1 MPDTTWYPN
10 TTNENPYD
18 QYLSNCE
25 NSLYCD
31 ISGLCVQRLK
41 HGEVCASS
49 NQCANMVCVNQT
61 CQLGQHYYQSMT
73 NTIHIAI
80 YVVCVLLFI
89 GAIIGI
95 YFVSGYIKKRKMK
108 QKGMDQLMSSKPEDQ
123 QQTVFNILDANFN
136 SETTIHSQMSST
148 KSHPPPPPYFP

>member
-1 MPDTTWYPN
+1 MPNTTWHPN
-10 TTNENPYD
+10 TTNADPYD

-49 NQCANMVCVNQT
+49 NQCANMVCINQT

-89 GAIIGI
+89 GAMIGI
-95 YFVSGYIKKRKMK
+95 YFVSGYIKKKKMK
-108 QKGMDQLMSSKPEDQ
+108 QKGMDQSMSSNPEDQ

-136 SETTIHSQMSST
+136 NEATIHSQMSST
-148 KSHPPPPPYFP
+148 KSPPPPYFP